1 MTSYHHSIDGQSSA
15 LPVGKVVCVGR
26 NYAEHAKEL
35 NNPIPTEPVLFI
47 KPSTALVG
55 LGSTIS
61 IPQRFGACHFETEM
75 AILIGDRLQQCDALQ
90 AEAAVVG
97 VGVALDLTLRD
108 LQTQLK
114 EKSLPW
120 EKAKAFDGACPIS
133 PFVSPVR
140 VGDLQNQTI
149 QLHQNS
155 VLKQDGHTTD
165 MLTHVIPLLVYISQF
180 FTLLPGDV
188 LLTGTPAGVGPLAAG
203 DHLTVSLGKVISQ
216 SVIVSRD

>member
-1 MTSYHHSIDGQSSA
+1 MLAGEA
-15 LPVGKVVCVGR
+15 RRARGGR
-26 NYAEHAKEL
+26 
-35 NNPIPTEPVLFI
+35 
-47 KPSTALVG
+47 
-55 LGSTIS
+55 
-61 IPQRFGACHFETEM
+61 
-75 AILIGDRLQQCDALQ
+75 
-90 AEAAVVG
+90 VG

-188 LLTGTPAGVGPLAAG
+188 VLTGTPAGVGPLAAG

>member
-1 MTSYHHSIDGQSSA
+1 
-15 LPVGKVVCVGR
+15 
-26 NYAEHAKEL
+26 
-35 NNPIPTEPVLFI
+35 
-47 KPSTALVG
+47 
-55 LGSTIS
+55 
-61 IPQRFGACHFETEM
+61 
-75 AILIGDRLQQCDALQ
+75 
-90 AEAAVVG
+90 
-97 VGVALDLTLRD
+97 
-108 LQTQLK
+108 
-114 EKSLPW
+114 LPW

-155 VLKQDGHTTD
+155 VLKQDGHTAD

-188 LLTGTPAGVGPLAAG
+188 VLTGTPAGVGPLAAG